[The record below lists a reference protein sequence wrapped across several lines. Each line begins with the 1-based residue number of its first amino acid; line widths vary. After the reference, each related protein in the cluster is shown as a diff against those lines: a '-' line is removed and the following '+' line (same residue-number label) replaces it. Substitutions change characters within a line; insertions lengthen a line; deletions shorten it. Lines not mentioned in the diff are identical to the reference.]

1 MPTTRSF
8 QELKTKIDDLEPE
21 QQMTLVALMW
31 FGRGDFTAEEWEDAC
46 AIARE
51 SWNHRTAEYLIGTPL
66 VADYL
71 QEGLSA
77 LELAADAD

>member
-1 MPTTRSF
+1 M
-8 QELKTKIDDLEPE
+8 LAD
-21 QQMTLVALMW
+21 
-31 FGRGDFTAEEWEDAC
+31 EWEDAC
-46 AIARE
+46 AFARE
-51 SWNHRTAEYLIGTPL
+51 SWNHRTAEYLNGTPL